1 MPYKRS
7 CFSDY
12 VKMICAEQKAALQEF
27 MEALPNKRGA
37 HLTFVMNYKRK
48 NLAEWEA
55 YQAEWNETYLISHDN
70 NEGDDSCGDPIER
83 PTCD

>member
-1 MPYKRS
+1 
-7 CFSDY
+7 
-12 VKMICAEQKAALQEF
+12 MICAEQKAALQEF

-37 HLTFVMNYKRK
+37 HITFVMNYRRK

-55 YQAEWNETYLISHDN
+55 YQVQWNETYLLISHDD
-70 NEGDDSCGDPIER
+70 NEGDDSCGDPCGDPIER